1 MLYLEVDVR
10 SPVAIYE
17 QIIDNI
23 QRLVR
28 EEKLVPGA
36 DLPSVRQLAT
46 DLGINPNTVAR
57 AYSLLE
63 KDGIIETA
71 RRRGTR
77 ISDSAPSRAR
87 VSLAS
92 RIEDVV
98 DRVVRE
104 TAHLGIDPD
113 DLVQAL
119 IKRLATLPPHN
130 SNATRRRS

>member
-17 QIIDNI
+17 QIIDSI

-28 EEKLVPGA
+28 EEKLTPGA
-36 DLPSVRQLAT
+36 DLPSVRQLAM

-77 ISDSAPSRAR
+77 ISDSAPSRAQG
-87 VSLAS
+87 SLTS
-92 RIEDVV
+92 RIEEAV

-104 TAHLGIDPD
+104 TAHLGIDAD

-119 IKRLATLPPHN
+119 IKRLATSTHDN
-130 SNATRRRS
+130 SHVKRRRS